1 MTKDQ
6 VYRVEY
12 FAITAD
18 DQPGKGG
25 DLGNRLK
32 QEGINLL
39 GVLAFP
45 TGGGK
50 VQVDL
55 VPEHPEDLK
64 KVAKKI
70 GITLGEPK
78 VAFLAQGTDR
88 AGAMG
93 EILSRLGTAKI
104 NITASLGV
112 GAGGNRYGALLWVKQ
127 ADVEAASRALGAT
140 TMATHRV

>member
-25 DLGNRLK
+25 DLGSRLK
-32 QEGINLL
+32 QEGVNLL
-39 GVLAFP
+39 GLLAFP
-45 TGGGK
+45 TGNGK

-64 KVAKKI
+64 KAAKKI
-70 GITLGEPK
+70 GLTLGEPK

-93 EILSRLGTAKI
+93 EILSRLGTAKV
-104 NITASLGV
+104 NVRATAGV

-127 ADVEAASRALGAT
+127 ADVETASRALGAT
-140 TMATHRV
+140 TMAAHKV

>member
-32 QEGINLL
+32 QEGVHLL
-39 GVLAFP
+39 GLLAFP
-45 TGGGK
+45 IEGGK

-55 VPEHPEDLK
+55 VPEHPEDLRKAAK
-64 KVAKKI
+64 KV
-70 GITLGEPK
+70 GIILGEPK
-78 VAFLAQGTDR
+78 IAFLAQGTDR
-88 AGAMG
+88 AGAMS
-93 EILSRLGTAKI
+93 EILGRLGTAKV
-104 NITASLGV
+104 NITAALGV
-112 GAGGNRYGALLWVKQ
+112 AAGGNRYGALLWVKQ
-127 ADVEAASRALGAT
+127 ADVENASRALGAT
-140 TMATHRV
+140 TMTTHRV